1 MSVQFKSYYEILGV
15 ERSATPEQIKQA
27 YRQLARKYH
36 PDVSKESDAVT
47 RFQEINE
54 AHEVLKDPEKRARYD
69 ALGPG
74 FANGQAFE
82 PPPGFGRGGMHFDF
96 QGGSA
101 DFSDF
106 FSMLFGRSGGFGAG
120 GAGFED
126 PFRGGGRGRTRAGR
140 GEDMEAEITLTLAEL
155 ARGEAKPVSLQA
167 SDGQRRTFE
176 VRIPPGTTD
185 GTRVRLA
192 GQGGPA
198 RGPGGQVGD
207 LFLRVRLERDP
218 RFDIDGTD
226 LRTTVSVAPWEAAL
240 GASVEVE
247 SLDGVVA
254 LKIPAGCDGGQ
265 TLRLRGLGMPRG
277 GGVRGDLLVR
287 VRIVVPKGLTE
298 EEKRLFEEL
307 RDRSGFRP
315 RG

>member
-1 MSVQFKSYYEILGV
+1 MSVQFKDYYEILGV
-15 ERSATPEQIKQA
+15 DRKATPDQIKQA

-36 PDVSKESDAVT
+36 PDVSKEPDAVT

-69 ALGPG
+69 TLGAG
-74 FANGQAFE
+74 YANGQSFE
-82 PPPGFGRGGMHFDF
+82 PPPGFGGGGMHFDF

-101 DFSDF
+101 DVSDF
-106 FSMLFGRSGGFGAG
+106 FSMLFGRGGGFGG
-120 GAGFED
+120 GPGFQD
-126 PFRGGGRGRTRAGR
+126 PFRGVGGRSRSGR
-140 GEDMEAEITLTLAEL
+140 GEDLEAELTLTLAEL
-155 ARGEAKPVSLQA
+155 ARGDAQPVTLTGQ
-167 SDGQRRTFE
+167 DGTRRTFE

-185 GTRVRLA
+185 GTRVRLG
-192 GQGGPA
+192 GQGGPGV
-198 RGPGGQVGD
+198 GPAGRPGD

-218 RFDIDGTD
+218 RFEIDGTD
-226 LRTTVSVAPWEAAL
+226 LRTQVAVAPWEAAL
-240 GASVEVE
+240 GALVEVE

-265 TLRLRGLGMPRG
+265 TLRLRGLGLPRG
-277 GGVRGDLLVR
+277 GGIRGDLLVR
-287 VRIVVPKGLTE
+287 VRIVTPKGLTD

>member
-1 MSVQFKSYYEILGV
+1 VSVQFKDYYEILGV
-15 ERSATPEQIKQA
+15 DRKATADQIKQA

-36 PDVSKESDAVT
+36 PDVSKEPDAVT

-54 AHEVLKDPEKRARYD
+54 AHEVLKDPEKRSRYD
-69 ALGPG
+69 TLGSG
-74 FANGQAFE
+74 FANGQSFE

-96 QGGSA
+96 QGGSG

-106 FSMLFGRSGGFGAG
+106 FSMLFGRGGGFGAG

-126 PFRGGGRGRTRAGR
+126 PFRGGGRGARSAR
-140 GEDMEAEITLTLAEL
+140 GGDVEAELSLTLAEL
-155 ARGEAKPVSLQA
+155 ASGDPKQVSLQA
-167 SDGQRRTFE
+167 GDGTRRSLE

-185 GTRVRLA
+185 GTRIRLT
-192 GQGGPA
+192 GQGGQGIAPGAPA
-198 RGPGGQVGD
+198 GD
-207 LFLRVRLERDP
+207 LYLRIRLERDP
-218 RFDIDGTD
+218 RFEIDGTD
-226 LRTTVSVAPWEAAL
+226 LRTNVAVAPWEAAL
-240 GASVEVE
+240 GASVEVD

-254 LKIPAGCDGGQ
+254 LKVPAGCDGGQ
-265 TLRLRGLGMPRG
+265 TLRLRGLGLPRG

-287 VRIVVPKGLTE
+287 VRIVVPKGLTD

>member
-1 MSVQFKSYYEILGV
+1 MSVQFKDYYEILGV
-15 ERSATPEQIKQA
+15 DRKATPDQIKQA

-36 PDVSKESDAVT
+36 PDVSKEPDAVK

-54 AHEVLKDPEKRARYD
+54 AHEVLKDPDKRSRYD
-69 ALGPG
+69 TLGAG

-82 PPPGFGRGGMHFDF
+82 PPPGFGAGGMHFDF

-106 FSMLFGRSGGFGAG
+106 FSMLFGRTGGFGG
-120 GAGFED
+120 GGGFQD
-126 PFRGGGRGRTRAGR
+126 PFRGGARRARSGR
-140 GEDMEAEITLTLAEL
+140 GEDVEAELTLTLAEL
-155 ARGEAKPVSLQA
+155 ARGEAKQVSLQA
-167 SDGQRRTFE
+167 GDGTRRSFE

-192 GQGGPA
+192 GQGGPGIGHGA
-198 RGPGGQVGD
+198 PAGD
-207 LFLRVRLERDP
+207 LFLRIRLERDP
-218 RFDIDGTD
+218 RFEIDGTD
-226 LRTTVSVAPWEAAL
+226 LRTTVAVAPWEAAL

-247 SLDGVVA
+247 SLDGAVT
-254 LKIPAGCDGGQ
+254 LKVPAGCDGGQ
-265 TLRLRGLGMPRG
+265 TLRLRGLGLPRG

-287 VRIVVPKGLTE
+287 VRIVVPKGLTD